1 MAAQQLS
8 DPAPRDPLQLVRDL
22 ECIQLDPVALLGRN
36 QDLVLGARL
45 QRSPQ
50 GILDALLSQGDL
62 IEYEANAASI
72 MPIEDMVWLKGIQ
85 LRMRQALQPQLDSM
99 ESVVEHV
106 LKRLN
111 QEGPLPARAFLT
123 QQRVAGYWDTDVAT
137 TKATS
142 HALNLLR
149 DAGIIRVVARDGG
162 HRLFDLMERGLRS
175 SVVDAWRAISPEE
188 ADRGLLYKYVRA
200 YGVMDIGDPRFGW
213 RRMRMKD
220 RQDQVKHLLETRRI
234 TPLAIEGVDRSYY
247 ANTESLELLEQC
259 RHRSEPRGEEAPIRF
274 LPPLDNLLWRRE
286 RLQDIFDFNYRW
298 EIYIPQSKR
307 QFGAYVMPILS
318 GSTLIG
324 RLSARTIRDSQTLQ
338 VIGTWWEPSTRRTK
352 ALGKRAL
359 QGVENFSRHLGM
371 QQFEFLQP
379 MV

>member
-1 MAAQQLS
+1 M
-8 DPAPRDPLQLVRDL
+8 VRDL

-45 QRSPQ
+45 QRTPD
-50 GILDALLSQGDL
+50 GMLDGLLSRGDL

-72 MPIEDMVWLKGIQ
+72 MPIEDIVWLKGIQ
-85 LRMRQALQPQLDSM
+85 ARMHRALQSELDSLG
-99 ESVVEHV
+99 SVVEHV
-106 LKRLN
+106 LARLQ

-123 QQRVAGYWDTDVAT
+123 QERVAGYWDTDVSA

-162 HRLFDLMERGLRS
+162 HRLFDLMERGLRP
-175 SVVDAWRAISPEE
+175 SVLNAWHAISTEE

-200 YGVMDIGDPRFGW
+200 YGVMDVGDPRFGW
-213 RRMRMKD
+213 QRMKIKD
-220 RQDQVKHLLETRRI
+220 RKRQVDHLVDTGRL
-234 TPLAIEGVDRSYY
+234 TPLAIEGVDRTYY
-247 ANTESLELLEQC
+247 IDTEALSLLEQF
-259 RHRSEPRGEEAPIRF
+259 RDHAEPDGEDALIRF

-298 EIYIPQSKR
+298 EIYIPASKR
-307 QFGAYVMPILS
+307 QYGAYVMPILL

-324 RLSARTIRDSQTLQ
+324 RLSARSIRNLKTLQ
-338 VIGTWWEPSTRRTK
+338 VLGIWWEPQTRPTK
-352 ALGKRAL
+352 TLQRRVL
-359 QGVENFSRHLGM
+359 QGLEEFAGHLGM
-371 QQFEFLQP
+371 QQLDFLQS
-379 MV
+379 MG

>member
-8 DPAPRDPLQLVRDL
+8 DPAPRDPLQVVRDL

-45 QRSPQ
+45 QRPPH
-50 GILDALLSQGDL
+50 GILDTLLRQGDL

-72 MPIEDMVWLKGIQ
+72 MPTEDLVWLKGIQ
-85 LRMRQALQPQLDSM
+85 SRLHQALQPQLDSM
-99 ESVVEHV
+99 GSVVEHV
-106 LKRLN
+106 LERL
-111 QEGPLPARAFLT
+111 QQKGPLPTRAFIT
-123 QQRVAGYWDTDVAT
+123 QQRVAGYWDTDGAA

-149 DAGIIRVVARDGG
+149 NAGIIRVVARKGG

-175 SVVDAWRAISPEE
+175 SVLDAWRAISNEE

-200 YGVMDIGDPRFGW
+200 YGVVDIGDPRFGW
-213 RRMRMKD
+213 RRMRMSD
-220 RQDQVKHLLETRRI
+220 RQGQIKHLLDTGRI
-234 TPLAIEGVDRSYY
+234 MPLAIEGVNRSYY
-247 ANTESLELLEQC
+247 VNSELLPLLEQC
-259 RHRSEPRGEEAPIRF
+259 RNQSEPRDEEAPIRF

-298 EIYIPQSKR
+298 EIYIPASKR
-307 QFGAYVMPILS
+307 QYGAYVMPILS

-324 RLSARTIRDSQTLQ
+324 RLN
-338 VIGTWWEPSTRRTK
+338 
-352 ALGKRAL
+352 ALINLLESG
-359 QGVENFSRHLGM
+359 H
-371 QQFEFLQP
+371 
-379 MV
+379 